1 MPAEE
6 LTAGYRVDP
15 AHPAL
20 QGHFP
25 GNPIVPAVLL
35 VGFVAE
41 TLARAGKRLWGVER
55 MKFLRPVRP
64 GEAFDV
70 TVRQIQSTK
79 GAIEIAI
86 DGELVAKGEWLS

>member
-1 MPAEE
+1 MPAE

-41 TLARAGKRLWGVER
+41 TLARAGKRLRRSSV
-55 MKFLRPVRP
+55 
-64 GEAFDV
+64 
-70 TVRQIQSTK
+70 
-79 GAIEIAI
+79 
-86 DGELVAKGEWLS
+86 